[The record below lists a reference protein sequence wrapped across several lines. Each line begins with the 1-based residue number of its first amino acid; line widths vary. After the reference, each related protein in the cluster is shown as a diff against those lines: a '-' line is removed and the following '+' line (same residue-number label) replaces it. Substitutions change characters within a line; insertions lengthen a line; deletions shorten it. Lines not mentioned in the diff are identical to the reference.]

1 MNNREIAERIVERM
15 LESINA
21 NGYMPWSKP
30 WGEASTRVTRIEDGY
45 TEIVITPRFWSRA
58 GKPYSGINVQLLAM
72 TNKEGEYIT
81 FAQAKKEGGR
91 IRKGAKS
98 STIVFWNRRVIETEE
113 LDSDGNNIKKVI
125 PILKYYN
132 VFHLSDVEGLEPK
145 HQPKPTVI
153 RIPKWRYETKEGNA
167 PAQIPEAEAVIADY
181 IRRAKTLRLK
191 DDSYSDRAYYSP
203 ALDQVVVPEIVQ
215 FEHVEEYYST
225 KFHEL
230 GHSTGHESR
239 LNRPFGTSFGNE
251 AYSREELVAEITSAS
266 ILNILGLESGNS
278 FRNSTAYVQSWSK
291 HIKDDPMMYIT
302 ASSRAE
308 KAINLILGIEDTKAE
323 EEENVA

>member
-1 MNNREIAERIVERM
+1 MNNKEIAERIVERM

-30 WGEASTRVTRIEDGY
+30 WGKASTRVTRIEDGY
-45 TEIVITPRFWSRA
+45 TEIVMTPRFWSRS
-58 GKPYSGINVQLLAM
+58 GRPYSGINVQLLSM
-72 TNKEGEYIT
+72 TGKEGEYIT

-98 STIVFWNRRVIETEE
+98 STIVFWNRKVIETEE
-113 LDSDGNNIKKVI
+113 LDSNGDKIKKVI
-125 PILKYYN
+125 PLLKYYN
-132 VFHLSDVEGLEPK
+132 VFSIEDVEGLEPK
-145 HQPKPTVI
+145 HKPAPVVI
-153 RIPKWRYETKEGNA
+153 RIPKYRYETSENN
-167 PAQIPEAEAVIADY
+167 PATIPEAEAVVAGY
-181 IRRAKTLRLK
+181 LHRAKTLTIK

-203 ALDQVVVPEIVQ
+203 ALDAVVVPEITQ

-266 ILNILGLESGNS
+266 ILNILGLETGNS
-278 FRNSTAYVQSWSK
+278 FRNSAAYIQSWSK

-308 KAINLILGIEDTKAE
+308 KAINLILGIEDVESKE
-323 EEENVA
+323 EEDAA